1 MAKAIVWRSRTW
13 ARAVAMSGSSI
24 APLILTITVLVSR
37 LSSPTMGNPSYS
49 FGARIGPTLRAF
61 RSVLLQVQGSSTTG
75 RDVQSVLA
83 HYSGESP
90 ETAAMVTVGDYP
102 TSVNAD
108 SVQRVANLMADF
120 GMLSGPIS
128 VGFMTLP

>member
-1 MAKAIVWRSRTW
+1 
-13 ARAVAMSGSSI
+13 
-24 APLILTITVLVSR
+24 VL
-37 LSSPTMGNPSYS
+37 
-49 FGARIGPTLRAF
+49 
-61 RSVLLQVQGSSTTG
+61 SVNNAGQQLGVLKSTTPKTG
-75 RDVQSVLA
+75 NDLVTSINARLQGDVQSVLA